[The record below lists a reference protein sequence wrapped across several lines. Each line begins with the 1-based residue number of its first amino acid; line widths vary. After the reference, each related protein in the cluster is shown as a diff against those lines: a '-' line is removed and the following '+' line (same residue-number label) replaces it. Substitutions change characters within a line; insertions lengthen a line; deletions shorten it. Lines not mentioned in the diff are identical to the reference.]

1 MQYISKEERKIDFTD
16 PQGKWTDLTILP
28 EWEEEFYD
36 VYTAKKYGKWVMLKA
51 LKEQY
56 RDNPDRKSVV

>member
-36 VYTAKKYGKWVMLKA
+36 VYTAKKYGKVKHFLSHIIAAPYK
-51 LKEQY
+51 
-56 RDNPDRKSVV
+56 